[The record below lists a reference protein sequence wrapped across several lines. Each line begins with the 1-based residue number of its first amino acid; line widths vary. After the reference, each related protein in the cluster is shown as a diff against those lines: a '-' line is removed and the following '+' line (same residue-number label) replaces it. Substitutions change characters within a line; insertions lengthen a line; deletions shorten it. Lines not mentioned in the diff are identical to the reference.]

1 MRTMFTA
8 TQTRVT
14 AVLVLVLSS
23 AACSKENKPKP
34 SKLMSPLESYE
45 SVNDVQGELKVKAD
59 AWEVIEDRKP
69 LVSDTRPLFQTYTV
83 ALPTYFHRGV
93 QGRLVLHFYN
103 DRLMRTQFYP
113 QDIDAYRSALER
125 EDKLTFDDQQET
137 FIDPATKVWIGKDD
151 KGAKYVGWVDKNLKA
166 EMDDWIKKYS

>member
-1 MRTMFTA
+1 MLTA
-8 TQTRVT
+8 TRTRVA
-14 AVLVLVLSS
+14 AVLVLVLAS
-23 AACSKENKPKP
+23 AACSKKDKPDPKP
-34 SKLMSPLESYE
+34 SELMSPLESYQ
-45 SVNDVQGELKVKAD
+45 SVKDVQGDLKIKGD

-113 QDIDAYRSALER
+113 QDMDAYRSALER

-137 FIDPATKVWIGKDD
+137 FIDPATKVWVGKDD
-151 KGAKYVGWVDKNLKA
+151 KGAKYVGWVDKNQKA

>member
-1 MRTMFTA
+1 MLTA

-14 AVLVLVLSS
+14 AVLVLVLASV
-23 AACSKENKPKP
+23 ACSKKEKSEKP
-34 SKLMSPLESYE
+34 SRLISPLKSYE
-45 SVNDVQGELKVKAD
+45 TVKDVQGDLKIKSD
-59 AWEVIEDRKP
+59 AWEVLEDRKP
-69 LVSDTRPLFQTYTV
+69 LVSDTRPRFETYVV

-103 DRLMRTQFYP
+103 DRLMRAQFYP
-113 QDIDAYRSALER
+113 QDLDAYRSALAR
-125 EDKLTFDDQQET
+125 EDSISFNDQQET

-151 KGAKYVGWVDKNLKA
+151 KGKKYVGWVDKNLKA